1 MNELVATYVYDKSVS
16 YGSYDIYACYDSIR
30 DYDKRNVSFYDVYDY
45 SGLCVNEGDPF
56 YEMPTWKDIYE
67 YYWLPSIR
75 EASKDHNRDLKFLEQ

>member
-1 MNELVATYVYDKSVS
+1 MNELVATYVYDKSVA
-16 YGSYDIYACYDSIR
+16 YGAYDIYACYDSMR
-30 DYDKRNVSFYDVYDY
+30 DYDNRNVSFYDVYDHN
-45 SGLCVNEGDPF
+45 GLCVNEGDPF

>member
-1 MNELVATYVYDKSVS
+1 MNEIVATYVYDKSVS
-16 YGSYDIYACYDSIR
+16 YGAYDIYACYDSMK
-30 DYDKRNVSFYDVYDY
+30 DYDNRNVAFYDIYDH

-56 YEMPTWKDIYE
+56 YEMPSWKDIYD